1 MVRLTRLLART
12 EPSQP
17 LAHRLIA
24 ALTPTL
30 EMDGG
35 AITIGYETA
44 ERSTLSVTDPLAE
57 RVEELQD
64 VLWEGPSL
72 DAFRTG
78 SPVAEG
84 TVGQECRWPA
94 LSQSLSERHEAIL
107 LYAVPMMPD
116 SRVLGV
122 VSMYRHAGAPLEF
135 DRDGAQ
141 FLADAI
147 GVAILGRFGRT
158 ESADLVWS
166 TRDRVHQAT
175 GMVVAQLRIPPADA
189 LALLRAHAFADGVPL
204 ADVADEVVTRR
215 LDFRDP
221 DSDRGFP

>member
-17 LAHRLIA
+17 LADRLIA

-35 AITIGYETA
+35 AITIGYEA
-44 ERSTLSVTDPLAE
+44 AKRSTLSATDPLAE

-64 VLWEGPSL
+64 VLREGPSL
-72 DAFRTG
+72 DAFRTAR
-78 SPVAEG
+78 PVAEG
-84 TVGQECRWPA
+84 PAGQQSRWPT
-94 LSQSLSERHEAIL
+94 LSQLLSESHEAIL

-122 VSMYRHAGAPLEF
+122 VSMYRHTGASVDF
-135 DRDGAQ
+135 DREGAQ

-147 GVAILGRFGRT
+147 GVAPRRVRADRPGRT
-158 ESADLVWS
+158 
-166 TRDRVHQAT
+166 RVV
-175 GMVVAQLRIPPADA
+175 GPGPRPPG
-189 LALLRAHAFADGVPL
+189 DGDGRGP
-204 ADVADEVVTRR
+204 APDPTRR
-215 LDFRDP
+215 RAGP
-221 DSDRGFP
+221 APRPRVRP

>member
-17 LAHRLIA
+17 LANRLIA

-44 ERSTLSVTDPLAE
+44 ERSTLAVTDPLAE

-64 VLWEGPSL
+64 VLREGPSL

-78 SPVAEG
+78 RPVAEG
-84 TVGQECRWPA
+84 PAGQQSRWPT
-94 LSQSLSERHEAIL
+94 LSQSLSERHDAIH
-107 LYAVPMMPD
+107 LYAVPMMPG

-122 VSMYRHAGAPLEF
+122 VSTYRHPGAPLEF

-141 FLADAI
+141 VLADAI
-147 GVAILGRFGRT
+147 GVAILGRLGRT
-158 ESADLVWS
+158 DSTDLLWS
-166 TRDRVHQAT
+166 TQDGVHQAT
-175 GMVVAQLRIPPADA
+175 GMVMAQLRIPPADA
-189 LALLRAHAFADGVPL
+189 LALLRAHAFAHGVTL
-204 ADVADEVVTRR
+204 ADVAEVVVTRR
-215 LDFRDP
+215 LDFRDA

>member
-17 LAHRLIA
+17 LADRLIA

-35 AITIGYETA
+35 AITIGYEAA
-44 ERSTLSVTDPLAE
+44 ERSTLSATDPLAE

-64 VLWEGPSL
+64 VLREGPSL

-78 SPVAEG
+78 RPVAEG
-84 TVGQECRWPA
+84 PAGQQSRWPT
-94 LSQSLSERHEAIL
+94 LSQLLSESHEAIL

-135 DRDGAQ
+135 DREGAQ
-141 FLADAI
+141 FLAGAI
-147 GVAILGRFGRT
+147 GVALLGGLGRT
-158 ESADLVWS
+158 DSAELVWS

-189 LALLRAHAFADGVPL
+189 LALLRAHAFADGMTL
-204 ADVADEVVTRR
+204 ADVADDVVTRR

-221 DSDRGFP
+221 GR

>member
-1 MVRLTRLLART
+1 MGRLTRLLART

-17 LAHRLIA
+17 LPSRLIA
-24 ALTPTL
+24 ALAPTL

-44 ERSTLSVTDPLAE
+44 ERSTLAVTDPLAE

-64 VLWEGPSL
+64 VLREGPSL
-72 DAFRTG
+72 DAFHTG
-78 SPVAEG
+78 GPVAEDPA
-84 TVGQECRWPA
+84 GQESRWPT
-94 LSQSLSERHEAIL
+94 LSQSLSEGHEAIL
-107 LYAVPMMPD
+107 LYAVPMTRD

-122 VSMYRHAGAPLEF
+122 VSMYRHMGAPLDF
-135 DRDGAQ
+135 DREGAQ

-147 GVAILGRFGRT
+147 GVAILGGFAG
-158 ESADLVWS
+158 ADSDERRWS
-166 TRDRVHQAT
+166 TGDPVHVAT

-189 LALLRAHAFADGVPL
+189 LALLRAHAFADGMTL
-204 ADVADEVVTRR
+204 AGVAEEVVTRR

-221 DSDRGFP
+221 ERW

>member
-1 MVRLTRLLART
+1 MGRLTRLLARA

-17 LAHRLIA
+17 LADRLIA

-30 EMDGG
+30 DMDGG
-35 AITIGYETA
+35 AITIGYESA
-44 ERSTLSVTDPLAE
+44 KRSTLAVTDPLAE
-57 RVEELQD
+57 RIEELQD
-64 VLWEGPSL
+64 VLREGPSL
-72 DAFRTG
+72 DAFHAGR
-78 SPVAEG
+78 PVAEG
-84 TVGQECRWPA
+84 PAGQQSRWPT
-94 LSQSLSERHEAIL
+94 LSQSLSERHGAIL

-122 VSMYRHAGAPLEF
+122 VSMYRHTGAPVDF
-135 DRDGAQ
+135 DRAGAQ

-147 GVAILGRFGRT
+147 GVAILGGFEQT
-158 ESADLVWS
+158 DSTDLMWS

-189 LALLRAHAFADGVPL
+189 LALLRAHAFADGVTL
-204 ADVADEVVTRR
+204 ADAADDVVNRR

-221 DSDRGFP
+221 GR